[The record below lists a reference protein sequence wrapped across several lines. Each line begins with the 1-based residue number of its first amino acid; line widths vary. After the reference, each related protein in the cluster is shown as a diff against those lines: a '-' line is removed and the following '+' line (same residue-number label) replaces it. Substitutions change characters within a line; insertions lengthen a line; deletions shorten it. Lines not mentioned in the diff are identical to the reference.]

1 MSLLL
6 YDNPGSSNALK
17 VRFLLAELRL
27 SYEREEVP
35 LTHPRPA
42 WYVELQPSGR
52 VPALRDG
59 DTLIAESNA
68 VLRYLAAR
76 EGRDDLYPPGPAARS
91 QVDWAL
97 DLWSTGVRP
106 SLFALEAALLMTD
119 PPDRDRAAAAMPAVE
134 RALDVYE
141 RFVRGDGTV
150 LGTFTIADICVAPVL
165 WRSRRLPLDFARW
178 PRLAAVRSALDANP
192 VFAEAGPVS

>member
-6 YDNPGSSNALK
+6 YDNPTSSNALK
-17 VRFLLAELRL
+17 VRFAMAELRL
-27 SYEREEVP
+27 QYEREEVP
-35 LTHPRPA
+35 LTKPRPA
-42 WYVELQPSGR
+42 WYVEFQPSGR

-68 VLRYLAAR
+68 ILRYLAAR
-76 EGRDDLYPPGPAARS
+76 EGRDDLYPTRLPDRS

-106 SLFALEAALLMTD
+106 ALFAMELPLLTD
-119 PPDRDRAAAAMPAVE
+119 PPDLDAAAAATPAAE

-150 LGTFTIADICVAPVL
+150 LGAFTIADICVAPVL
-165 WRSRRLPLDFARW
+165 WRSHRLPLDFARW
-178 PRLAAVRSALDANP
+178 PRLHAIRSAIDQNP
-192 VFAEAGPVS
+192 AFAAAGPVA

>member
-17 VRFLLAELRL
+17 VRFAMAELRL
-27 SYEREEVP
+27 EYEREEVP

-42 WYVELQPSGR
+42 WYVEFQPSGR

-59 DTLIAESNA
+59 DTLVAESNA
-68 VLRYLAAR
+68 ILRYLAAR
-76 EGRDDLYPPGPAARS
+76 EGRDDLYPIRLADRA

-97 DLWSTGVRP
+97 DLWSTGVRS
-106 SLFALEAALLMTD
+106 SLFAMELPLLMTD
-119 PPDRDRAAAAMPAVE
+119 PPDEARAAAAAPAAE

-150 LGTFTIADICVAPVL
+150 LETFTIADICVAPVL
-165 WRSRRLPLDFARW
+165 WRTHRLPLDFTRF
-178 PRLAAVRSALDANP
+178 PRLAAVRAAIDRNP
-192 VFAEAGPVS
+192 AFEAAGPVS